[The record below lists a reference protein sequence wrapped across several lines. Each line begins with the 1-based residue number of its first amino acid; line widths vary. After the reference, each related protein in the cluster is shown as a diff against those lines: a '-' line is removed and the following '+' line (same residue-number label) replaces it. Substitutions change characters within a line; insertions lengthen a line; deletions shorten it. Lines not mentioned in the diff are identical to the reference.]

1 MKRVL
6 LDATSLKISRPGFDV
21 DTASAADLLLY
32 LGVNFGQ
39 ILEMGLAFLP
49 QQALYTPAYHR
60 AATIDI
66 GPYDV
71 VPETFVCGVTS
82 VAITVPPHYTTPQG
96 GLVAQ
101 FDLSYNV
108 SETQLYIAAHP
119 GQGGSSG
126 YLADHALY
134 IIYRR
139 EF

>member
-49 QQALYTPAYHR
+49 QQNLYTPAYHR

-82 VAITVPPHYTTPQG
+82 GAITVPPHYTTNLG
-96 GLVAQ
+96 GMVAQ
-101 FDLSYNV
+101 FELTYSV
-108 SETQLYIAAHP
+108 SQTQLYIAARP

-126 YLADHALY
+126 FLADHALY
-134 IIYRR
+134 IIYRK
-139 EF
+139 ES